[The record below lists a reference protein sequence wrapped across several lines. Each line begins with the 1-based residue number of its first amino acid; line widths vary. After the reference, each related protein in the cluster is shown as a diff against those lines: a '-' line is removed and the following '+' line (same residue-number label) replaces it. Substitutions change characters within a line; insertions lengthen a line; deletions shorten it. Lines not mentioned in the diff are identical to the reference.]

1 MKMKFLTAVVA
12 TALLISPAWAQT
24 NLRMLVFT
32 EVSNNPVLGFQV
44 DQIVQLVNKM
54 SNGDMTVELFGP
66 SVVPP
71 GEQLEPV
78 AQGVFDMIY
87 SSPAY
92 HTGTTGV
99 GMLMDIAKTDV
110 DARRKSGVWG
120 AIADYY
126 KANQNLELLMM
137 TAEPGAQIILR
148 EPFKDD
154 LSGLKIRSNP
164 SYDPVVEALGG
175 IPVAVYPAEIYT
187 SLEKGVIDGVA
198 FPQFG
203 ANSLRFNEV
212 AKVLVRPPFGST
224 TLLWAANSDVFK
236 RLTPKQQK
244 ILMDVGAEVE
254 RRAFN
259 QSREDVKKEEQFFLD
274 HGMSIQELSPEQVE
288 AMKAAKIKGTI
299 DLATGRSGKD
309 AQKVL
314 DLMRSQSMV
323 GD

>member
-1 MKMKFLTAVVA
+1 MKKMFLSAVAVTAFA
-12 TALLISPAWAQT
+12 ISPAWAQT

-44 DQIVQLVNKM
+44 DQIVQLVNEM
-54 SNGDMTVELFGP
+54 SDGDMIVELFGP

-71 GEQLEPV
+71 AEQLEPV
-78 AQGVFDMIY
+78 ARGVFDLIY

-99 GMLMDIAKTDV
+99 GMLMDIARTDV
-110 DARRKSGVWG
+110 DARRASGVWG

-126 KANQNLELLMM
+126 KVNQNLELLMM

-148 EPFKDD
+148 EPFKGD

-175 IPVAVYPAEIYT
+175 IPVAVYPAEIYS

-224 TLLWAANSDVFK
+224 TLLWAANADLFD

-244 ILMDVGAEVE
+244 ILTDVGAEVE
-254 RRAFN
+254 RRAFE
-259 QSREDVKKEEQFFLD
+259 QSREDVKMEEQFFLEN
-274 HGMSIQELSPEQVE
+274 GMEIQELSPEQVE
-288 AMKAAKIKGTI
+288 AMKAAKVDGTI
-299 DLATGRSGKD
+299 ELATSRSAED

-314 DLMRSQSMV
+314 DLMRDQSMV
-323 GD
+323 AD